1 MRNTGRSRQ
10 RSVQDRAVATR
21 GKITDGAIEVL
32 ARSGVAGLTHRAV
45 VRAAGVSLAAT
56 TYHFDTKSDIITEA
70 SRILLDGYLT
80 AFRRLVERMDAGA
93 ETNLRSL
100 DDLVVRVVINAIS
113 RQRIRSLAWCEL
125 VLHGGRSVEGRAL
138 AHAWYEQFDAIWLA
152 IAERIGPIP
161 ATARARA
168 AVDLA
173 VGLTFLLHP
182 LALDAETA
190 AGLLAGS
197 VDAEVLL
204 AEIADNLDRGASDA
218 GATRAIAPLRG
229 EERRDQIVEAAI
241 NTLIEEG
248 AAGVSYRSVAQR
260 AGMVRSG
267 PSYYFPTIDG
277 LLQTAQRALFER
289 AKDRYRSGLA
299 APPSSELD
307 EDRMLD
313 LTTAIYFREALEF
326 VRQNVGYYSAWLGA
340 AQNRSLRPMVA
351 AALLDQNRA
360 WARRIT
366 LVSGRIPHRTTPLRM
381 QAIFLGKLV
390 RAMAAGVS
398 LDDLSHVRVD
408 FAAVLREGRDAPSS

>member
-10 RSVQDRAVATR
+10 RFVQDRAVATR
-21 GKITDGAIEVL
+21 GKITDGAVEVL

-45 VRAAGVSLAAT
+45 ARAAGVSLAAT

-93 ETNLRSL
+93 ETNLRNL
-100 DDLVVRVVINAIS
+100 DDLVVRVVINAIG

-138 AHAWYEQFDAIWLA
+138 ALAWYEQFDAIWLA

-182 LALDAETA
+182 LVLDTETA

-204 AEIADNLDRGASDA
+204 AEIADNLDRGAFDA
-218 GATRAIAPLRG
+218 GATRAIAPLRS

-267 PSYYFPTIDG
+267 PGYYFPTIDG
-277 LLQTAQRALFER
+277 LLQAAQRALFER
-289 AKDRYRSGLA
+289 AKARYRSGLA

-307 EDRMLD
+307 EDRILD

-326 VRQNVGYYSAWLGA
+326 VRQNIGYYSAWLGA

-366 LVSGRIPHRTTPLRM
+366 LVFGRIPHRTTPLRM

-398 LDDLSHVRVD
+398 LNDLSHVRVD
-408 FAAVLREGRDAPSS
+408 FAAVLREGRDTPSF